1 MLNFIPCQDKRES
14 RKVYWDELL
23 PAKGIPFAGKVGE
36 TNGGW
41 DYFLAFLSARFSF
54 IVFAGF
60 FFVSFLA
67 S

>member
-1 MLNFIPCQDKRES
+1 MLNFIPCQDERES
-14 RKVYWDELL
+14 GKVYWAELL
-23 PAKGIPFAGKVGE
+23 PAKGIPFAGMVEE
-36 TNGGW
+36 TNCGW
-41 DYFLAFLSARFSF
+41 GYFLAFLSARFSF